1 MTLRAILGIA
11 KIRRLKPQLLG
22 SRGVKVKIIR
32 RIEER
37 PLF

>member
-1 MTLRAILGIA
+1 MLRVIREIA
-11 KIRRLKPQLLG
+11 RNIKPKPQLLG

-32 RIEER
+32 RVEAK